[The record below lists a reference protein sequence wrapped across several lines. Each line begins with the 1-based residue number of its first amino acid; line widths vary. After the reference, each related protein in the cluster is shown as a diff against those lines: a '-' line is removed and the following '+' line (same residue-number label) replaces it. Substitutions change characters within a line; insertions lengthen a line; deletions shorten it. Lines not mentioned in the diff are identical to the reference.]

1 MRIYLLRH
9 GVAEEGFGKRDSERA
24 LTEDGKQKLRD
35 LLKTAADAGVLPSLV
50 LASPYR
56 RAIETARIAVEVLGY
71 RGHLLETTVLTPD
84 SSPQSAWSEI
94 RLHSSEESVL
104 LVGHEP
110 LFSSLSA
117 FLLGFPNLSI
127 DFKKGALLCVE
138 LHTVR
143 PQPAGVLKWYLTP
156 KLIG

>member
-50 LASPYR
+50 LSSPYR

-71 RGHLLETTVLTPD
+71 RGNLLETTTLIPD
-84 SSPQSAWSEI
+84 SSPQLAWSEI

>member
-35 LLKTAADAGVLPSLV
+35 LLKTAADAGLLPSLV
-50 LASPYR
+50 LSSPYR

-71 RGHLLETTVLTPD
+71 RGNLLETTTLTPD

>member
-9 GVAEEGFGKRDSERA
+9 GVAEEGFGKRDSDRA
-24 LTEDGKQKLRD
+24 LTEDGKQKLRE
-35 LLKTAADAGVLPSLV
+35 LLTTVAQAGVHPSLI
-50 LASPYR
+50 LSSPYR

-71 RGHLLETTVLTPD
+71 QGHLVECSSLTPD
-84 SSPQSAWSEI
+84 SSPQSAWSDV
-94 RLHSSEESVL
+94 RVHSSEESVL

-110 LFSSLSA
+110 LFSALSA
-117 FLLGFPNLSI
+117 FLLGYPNLSI

-143 PQPAGVLKWYLTP
+143 AQPTGILKWYLTP
-156 KLIG
+156 KFTH